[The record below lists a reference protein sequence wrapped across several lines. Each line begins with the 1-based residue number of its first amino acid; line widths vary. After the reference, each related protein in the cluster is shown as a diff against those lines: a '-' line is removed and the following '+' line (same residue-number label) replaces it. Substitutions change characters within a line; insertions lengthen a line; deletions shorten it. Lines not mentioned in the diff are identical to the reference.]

1 MTVEDVRARLEAIR
15 SVADDDE
22 QAHGLQDSLLLDV
35 LLAIRDGAA
44 DPAGLAAAAVEVY
57 DIDFERWC
65 A

>member
-15 SVADDDE
+15 AVADDDE

-35 LLAIRDGAA
+35 LLAIRNGA
-44 DPAGLAAAAVEVY
+44 DEPAALASAAVEVY